1 MIKLTYH
8 GHACFTIKTGE
19 YSLIIDPFLKEN
31 PLADIKPEDVK
42 VDAIL
47 VTHGHFDHL
56 GDAVE
61 ISKNCKAPVI
71 APFELV
77 VYCQNKGAEGHPM
90 HIGGSYNFP
99 FGKVKLTI
107 AHHGSTT
114 DTGATGNPCG
124 FLVTL
129 NGKTIYHA
137 GDTGLFMDM
146 KLIGEMND
154 IDVALLPIGGNFTMD
169 IEDALKAVEFLQPK
183 IAIPMHY
190 NTFDLIKQDPERFVQ
205 GLKGSSTKGIVLKVG
220 ESLEI

>member
-1 MIKLTYH
+1 MKITYH
-8 GHACFTIKTGE
+8 GHSCFIIEAGK
-19 YSLIIDPFLKEN
+19 YKIIIDPFLSGN
-31 PLADIKPEDVK
+31 PMAKIKPKDVK

-47 VTHGHFDHL
+47 VSHGHGDHL

-61 ISKNCKAPVI
+61 ISKKNNALII

-77 VYCQNKGAEGHPM
+77 NYCNEKGATGHPM

-124 FLVTL
+124 FLVTME
-129 NGKTIYHA
+129 GKTIYHA
-137 GDTGLFMDM
+137 GDTGLFSDM
-146 KLIGEMND
+146 KLIGETNR
-154 IDVALLPIGGNFTMD
+154 IDAAMLPIGDNFTMG
-169 IEDALKAVEFLQPK
+169 IEDAIKAVEFLRPK

-190 NTFDLIKQDPERFVQ
+190 NTFDVIRQDPKHFAD
-205 GLKGSSTKGIVLKVG
+205 GLKGSQTKGVILESG